1 MCKYGTTTN
10 VAVTIPAEL
19 SFNNYPRKVI
29 KPIDSCIASIVKG
42 LEDNKVFMSG
52 SCCGHG
58 KNDGIILLQDNRTII
73 IKQGIQLNANIK

>member
-1 MCKYGTTTN
+1 MIKMCKYGTTTN
-10 VAVTIPAEL
+10 VAVTTSVGIIE
-19 SFNNYPRKVI
+19 
-29 KPIDSCIASIVKG
+29 KPIDSCIASIVKALDDG
-42 LEDNKVFMSG
+42 GIFMSG